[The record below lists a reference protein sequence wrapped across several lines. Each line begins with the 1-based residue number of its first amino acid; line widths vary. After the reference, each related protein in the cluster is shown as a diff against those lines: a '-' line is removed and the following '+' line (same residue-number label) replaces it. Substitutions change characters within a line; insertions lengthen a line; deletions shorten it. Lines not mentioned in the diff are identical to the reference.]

1 MLGGVAL
8 SQLRC
13 KANGK
18 CWKRAMKV
26 SCSSSVGLGGN
37 RWSQKPNN
45 KSAKQT
51 RAGEQRR
58 LGDAGTCGWPSD
70 QRAGLPG
77 FFLLYGY
84 NTCGCEPTLPAGTQ
98 RQRLLQERVCARMT
112 SHRTHEECQFYQ
124 RCSEPKVSSLMIKIK
139 RWYGGLSHYSQLF
152 GRLTVS

>member
-18 CWKRAMKV
+18 CSERAMKV
-26 SCSSSVGLGGN
+26 LCSSSVGLGGN

-45 KSAKQT
+45 EKAKQT

-58 LGDAGTCGWPSD
+58 HGDAGIRGWPSD
-70 QRAGLPG
+70 QRASLPG
-77 FFLLYGY
+77 SFSFMDI
-84 NTCGCEPTLPAGTQ
+84 TLVGVSQFCLQETRTQ
-98 RQRLLQERVCARMT
+98 GQRLLQERVSARMT

-124 RCSEPKVSSLMIKIK
+124 TCSEPKVSSLMIKIQ
-139 RWYGGLSHYSQLF
+139 R
-152 GRLTVS
+152 